1 MENLI
6 SEADV
11 GVGVTEYNVK
21 VVVIRYYSDNVTG
34 ELKRRIETNIADIY
48 SDGSIAIKNP
58 DGTIQCVRHTGR
70 WLRKDTF
77 DEYVDAIKNRLNE
90 LKVK

>member
-1 MENLI
+1 MGNLI
-6 SEADV
+6 AEADL
-11 GVGVTEYNVK
+11 GVGITEYNVK
-21 VVVIRYYSDNVTG
+21 VVVIRYDGDNVTG
-34 ELKRRIETNIADIY
+34 ELKRRIETNVADIY
-48 SDGSIAIKNP
+48 TDGSIAIKNP

-90 LKVK
+90 LKEK

>member
-6 SEADV
+6 AEKEL
-11 GVGVTEYNVK
+11 GIGVTEYNAK
-21 VVVIRYYSDNVTG
+21 VVVIRYYSDNVTS

-58 DGTIQCVRHTGR
+58 DGTIKFVRHTGR

-77 DEYVDAIKNRLNE
+77 DEYIDAIKNRLND
-90 LKVK
+90 LKGK